1 MPSTLKSRISATL
14 PPFILLIGLL
24 GLTACKD
31 AKAPKPPAPPQAPVP
46 PTPPV
51 PPVPPIPPKPPVP
64 PRPPSLNL
72 PPEAYSFINGTWEG
86 AFGDPFGWRIRFDCF
101 AQNGI
106 QKVLA
111 SIIAKDFQALYFP
124 VDFRYNG
131 DSLEIWWNDEDN
143 RATMNLRLLGG
154 TRVVGTF
161 TQAQKGGPVSATLT
175 KTSSTPK
182 DGAAPYH
189 GTWEGKLGDPFQ
201 WNVRFDCF
209 AANGVQNVLASMT
222 GNGLN
227 AKFFEVNHM
236 LESDG
241 LLIWFNDNANRAK
254 IKLQFNQAGQLA
266 GEYSQVGFGK
276 AQGVFSKTAAEPTDG
291 ASPYHGTWEG
301 KMGDPFGWDMRFDCF
316 AAGGFEKVLV
326 SMTGNG
332 LNDRFFEVNHTLES
346 DGLLLIWNDDANRT
360 TVKLRF
366 NDAGQ
371 LVGDYSHRRLGKAQ
385 CVLSK
390 TAAEPTDGG
399 KPAGQQKGFAQILKE
414 NGDFAKQV
422 KFDYDFSHPKLAEL
436 RNKYGFASIAGK
448 GDTQSKAINLLNWLC
463 KGTQHKGNYDN
474 HVEMNAL
481 ALLEYTYNKGPEN
494 GVNCYSLSVIL
505 SEMCLSVGI
514 QARALW
520 LYPANPN
527 DGDNHVVVMAWAPE
541 RNKWIMLDPS
551 FNAYF
556 SDEAG
561 NVLSP
566 MEAREAIAQGSNLKL
581 NQDSKISY
589 VEYVNYMA
597 KDMFYFNSATK
608 TSFGTFSSGQFEI
621 AYLCPGSFDLRDWE
635 MKNMRFRALGNSPSE
650 EELMKREEQIR
661 QQRYLFATPESFW
674 GK

>member
-1 MPSTLKSRISATL
+1 MPSTLKFRISATL

-24 GLTACKD
+24 GLVACKD
-31 AKAPKPPAPPQAPVP
+31 AKPPAPPK
-46 PTPPV
+46 PPV

-64 PRPPSLNL
+64 PRAPSLNL
-72 PPEAYSFINGTWEG
+72 PPEAYSVINGTWEG
-86 AFGDPFGWRIRFDCF
+86 TAGAPYDWKIKLDVF
-101 AQNGI
+101 ARDGI
-106 QKVLA
+106 QKVLFTC
-111 SIIAKDFQALYFP
+111 IAPKFQTFYFP
-124 VDFRYNG
+124 IEFG
-131 DSLEIWWNDEDN
+131 LEDDAGVMWWNDEDN
-143 RATMNLRLLGG
+143 RGKMRLRVGWG
-154 TRVVGTF
+154 NQAVGTF
-161 TQAQKGGPVSATLT
+161 EQKPWGGPVPITLT
-175 KTSSTPK
+175 KTSNTPK

-189 GTWEGKLGDPFQ
+189 GTWEGKLGEPFQ

-209 AANGVQNVLASMT
+209 AANGVQKVLASVA
-222 GNGLN
+222 GNELN

-254 IKLQFNQAGQLA
+254 IKLQFNDAGQLA
-266 GEYSQVGFGK
+266 GEYSQVGIGK
-276 AQGVFSKTAAEPTDG
+276 AQGIFSKTAAEPTDG

-371 LVGDYSHRRLGKAQ
+371 LVGEYSHRRLGNAQ

-390 TAAEPTDGG
+390 TAAEPTDR
-399 KPAGQQKGFAQILKE
+399 AGQQKSFAQILKE

-422 KFDYDFSHPKLAEL
+422 KFEYDFSHPKLAEL

-481 ALLEYTYNKGPEN
+481 ALLEYTYNKSQEN

-566 MEAREAIAQGSNLKL
+566 MEARETIAQGSKLKL

-608 TSFGTFSSGQFEI
+608 TSFGTFSGQFEI
-621 AYLCPGSFDLRDWE
+621 AYLCPGSFDIRDWK
-635 MKNMRFRALGNSPSE
+635 MKNMRFRALGSSPSE
-650 EELMKREEQIR
+650 EELIRREEQIR
-661 QQRYLFATPESFW
+661 QQKYVFATPESFF